1 MNKKKI
7 CILTSG
13 HPPFD
18 ERIFWK
24 CGNSIKNAGYDVS
37 IICSTQ
43 NIIKEVDGINI
54 IGFDSSV
61 LTPKRKINHFKSLI
75 DSVNPDLIIC

>member
-1 MNKKKI
+1 LNKKKI

-24 CGNSIKNAGYDVS
+24 FGNSIKNAGYDVS

-54 IGFDSSV
+54 IGFDSY
-61 LTPKRKINHFKSLI
+61 
-75 DSVNPDLIIC
+75 